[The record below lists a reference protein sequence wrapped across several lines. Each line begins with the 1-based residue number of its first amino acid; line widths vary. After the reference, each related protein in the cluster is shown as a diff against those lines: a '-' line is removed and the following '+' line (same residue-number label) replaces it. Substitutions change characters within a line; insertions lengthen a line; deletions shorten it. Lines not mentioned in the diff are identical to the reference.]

1 MKTGYPGQER
11 MFRFVV
17 TNSPI
22 LSSNLKTMT
31 MKRNALILI
40 MTAAVILTG
49 LAFTLNSSAS
59 VEKKKEVPACCQSG
73 SACPKE
79 SNQKSGSGEL
89 IMENMSRQF
98 MSI

>member
-49 LAFTLNSSAS
+49 QYRCIQEELGTSSAWIH
-59 VEKKKEVPACCQSG
+59 EIFPHVPYR
-73 SACPKE
+73 E
-79 SNQKSGSGEL
+79 
-89 IMENMSRQF
+89 
-98 MSI
+98 